1 MLEIEWKLLLSQA
14 ITFLI
19 MAGVVWKLSWKPLLK
34 FIKDRQDTVRQSL
47 ENAENMRL
55 AASRLEEDYQQR
67 LLQVEQ
73 QTKDLIALARLEGNR
88 AKEEI
93 VLSTQKEIVDMRK
106 RAEEQLD
113 LQREQIMRELR
124 DTVITMSMN
133 LTTKIIESSSLQSLS
148 EDRFRAMLD
157 ELNDSKEPARAS

>member
-19 MAGVVWKLSWKPLLK
+19 MVGIVWKLSWKPLLK

-55 AASRLEEDYQQR
+55 AASKLEEVYQQR

-88 AKEEI
+88 VKEEI
-93 VLSTQKEIVDMRK
+93 VLSTQKEIADMRK

-113 LQREQIMRELR
+113 LQREQIIRELR

-133 LTTKIIESSSLQSLS
+133 LTTKIIESSSLQGLS
-148 EDRFRAMLD
+148 EDRFKAMLD
-157 ELNDSKEPARAS
+157 ELNDSKEPACAS

>member
-14 ITFLI
+14 ITFLV

-34 FIKDRQDTVRQSL
+34 FIKDRQDTIRQSL

-55 AASRLEEDYQQR
+55 AASKLEEDYQQR

-73 QTKDLIALARLEGNR
+73 QTKDLIALAKLEGNR
-88 AKEEI
+88 AKEEVI
-93 VLSTQKEIVDMRK
+93 LSTQKEIADMRK
-106 RAEEQLD
+106 RAEEQLG
-113 LQREQIMRELR
+113 LEREQIIRELR

-133 LTTKIIESSSLQSLS
+133 LTTKILESSSLQGLS
-148 EDRFRAMLD
+148 EDRFNSMLN
-157 ELNDSKEPARAS
+157 ELDSSKETARAS

>member
-14 ITFLI
+14 ITFLV

-67 LLQVEQ
+67 LLLVEQ

-93 VLSTQKEIVDMRK
+93 VLSTQKEIADMRK

-113 LQREQIMRELR
+113 LQREQIIRELR

-133 LTTKIIESSSLQSLS
+133 LTTKIVESSSLQSLS
-148 EDRFRAMLD
+148 EDRFKEMLD